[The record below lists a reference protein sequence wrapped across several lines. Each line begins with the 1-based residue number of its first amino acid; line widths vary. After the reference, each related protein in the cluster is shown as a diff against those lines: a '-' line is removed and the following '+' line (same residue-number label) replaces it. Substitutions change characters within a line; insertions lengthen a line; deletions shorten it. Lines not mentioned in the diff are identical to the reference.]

1 MVALIFRG
9 VAAGS
14 KWGAAACAAL
24 LAFYFAIVG
33 ALSGLE
39 FALSEFRRYWF
50 YLVPLA
56 VGFGLQV
63 SLYVAIRR
71 SVMSAAR
78 TNAVVATSGTT
89 SAAAMISCCAHYLAN
104 LVPVLGAS
112 GLVAFASRYQEPF
125 FVLGLLFNIAGTVFI
140 ANRLVEAMQHHA
152 MCTHESVAPDMHQ
165 T

>member
-9 VAAGS
+9 LAAGS
-14 KWGAAACAAL
+14 KWGVAACAAL
-24 LAFYFAIVG
+24 LAFYFAVVG
-33 ALSGLE
+33 TLSGVE
-39 FALSEFRRYWF
+39 FALSEFRRYSL

-63 SLYVAIRR
+63 SLYVAVRR
-71 SVMSAAR
+71 SVMDGAR
-78 TNAVVATSGTT
+78 ANAVVATSGTT

-125 FVLGLLFNIAGTVFI
+125 FLLGLLFNIAGIVFI
-140 ANRLVEAMQHHA
+140 ANRLVKATQHHA
-152 MCTHESVAPDMHQ
+152 TCARDSVAH